1 MQQIAQKFYVSPN
14 LTTYG
19 RLENLTL
26 IWDNPTAVDNN
37 CPGAV
42 GSENLNSGVFCL
54 GGGGNGGVVTEG
66 TGTDVGAVDTGS
78 TGNPSVGEIVIPQIV
93 LPELP
98 AEELLGGG

>member
-1 MQQIAQKFYVSPN
+1 MQQIAQKLYVSPN

-37 CPGAV
+37 CPAAV
-42 GSENLNSGVFCL
+42 GSENLNSGAFCL
-54 GGGGNGGVVTEG
+54 QGNSNNGVVTQG
-66 TGTDVGAVDTGS
+66 TGTQAGAADTSSAGS
-78 TGNPSVGEIVIPQIV
+78 SSVGEIVIPQIV

-98 AEELLGGG
+98 AQELLGGG